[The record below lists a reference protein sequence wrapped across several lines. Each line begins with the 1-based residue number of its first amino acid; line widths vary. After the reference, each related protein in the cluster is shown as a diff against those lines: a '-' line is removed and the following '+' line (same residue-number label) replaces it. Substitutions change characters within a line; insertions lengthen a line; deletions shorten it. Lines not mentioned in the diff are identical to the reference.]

1 MSQNRFS
8 AGSIEQPIYLQSIH
22 CTPSDTNLIECRRD
36 TDVGIINSHFCP
48 LDHRHDVGLICVPH
62 TTPTPSLE
70 SKYTFT
76 ACMLGISLFAF
87 KAPEYGDLR
96 LVDNKNNHTDVS
108 AGRLEVYVNGIWGTV
123 CSERFDFYDAD
134 VACRQLGYLG
144 IATYSFASHLG

>member
-62 TTPTPSLE
+62 TTPTPSSE

-96 LVDNKNNHTDVS
+96 LVDNENHHTDVS
-108 AGRLEVYVNGIWGTV
+108 AGRLEVYLNRIWGTV
-123 CSERFDFYDAD
+123 CNQQFDKVEAD
-134 VACRQLGYLG
+134 IACLQLGHQSSVAHNLAQVLG
-144 IATYSFASHLG
+144 